1 MAVTIDPGRVATGRP
16 PKAAGTRR
24 AIMAAAVEL
33 GSLRGLEELSM
44 GELASTVPMS
54 KSGLFAHFGSKQ
66 ELQLATIAQAWEIFE
81 NDVLH
86 DRPEDA
92 HSNLGAM
99 LERWLSFH
107 ERRVFPGG
115 CFFLISAVEFAGRD
129 DAVSKA
135 LATALEKQTAALEAA
150 VHRAGESGELR
161 AHKHPDQTA
170 FGLQSILANAD
181 SLFRLRAD
189 PVVFEHARATISEL
203 LGHRPAGRGS

>member
-1 MAVTIDPGRVATGRP
+1 MAVSVGPSGVGGGRA
-16 PKAAGTRR
+16 PKAAGTRS
-24 AIMAAAVEL
+24 AIMAAAIEL

-44 GELASTVPMS
+44 GELASSVPMS

-66 ELQLATIAQAWEIFE
+66 ELQLATVAQAWEIFE
-81 NDVLH
+81 AEVLR

-107 ERRVFPGG
+107 ERKVFAGG
-115 CFFLISAVEFAGRD
+115 CFFVISAVEFAGRD

-135 LATALEKQTAALEAA
+135 LATAMEKQTAALEAA

-161 AHKHPDQTA
+161 AHKPAGQTA
-170 FGLQSILANAD
+170 FGLQSILENAD
-181 SLFRLRAD
+181 SLFRLRGD
-189 PVVFEHARATISEL
+189 PIVFEHARATISEL
-203 LGHRPAGRGS
+203 LGHRPSGRAS